1 MEWSDAA
8 TIGYN
13 AGGEYNA
20 SHPLSGTLLAN
31 AVDCLH
37 SNINVAV
44 NNIIFDLVPGELN
57 AGTTPPPPSS
67 LGMLEICTVEM
78 RFDTKCT
85 PFAMTYRFMCRSW
98 IL

>member
-1 MEWSDAA
+1 MEWSDQA

-37 SNINVAV
+37 ININETV
-44 NNIIFDLVPGELN
+44 NNIIYDLVPGELN
-57 AGTTPPPPSS
+57 VGTTPPPPSS
-67 LGMLEICTVEM
+67 LGIYIYIYIFFFFHC
-78 RFDTKCT
+78 
-85 PFAMTYRFMCRSW
+85 S
-98 IL
+98 

>member
-1 MEWSDAA
+1 MFTYECDQLEWSGEA

-37 SNINVAV
+37 NDINVAV
-44 NNIIFDLVPGELN
+44 NNVIFNLVPGALN
-57 AGTTPPPPSS
+57 AGPPPPPPSS
-67 LGMLEICTVEM
+67 LG
-78 RFDTKCT
+78 
-85 PFAMTYRFMCRSW
+85 
-98 IL
+98 ILN

>member
-1 MEWSDAA
+1 MEWSDQS

-37 SNINVAV
+37 SNINVIV
-44 NNIIFDLVPGELN
+44 NNIIYDLVPGELN
-57 AGTTPPPPSS
+57 VGTTPPPLSS
-67 LGMLEICTVEM
+67 LGML
-78 RFDTKCT
+78 
-85 PFAMTYRFMCRSW
+85 S
-98 IL
+98 

>member
-1 MEWSDAA
+1 MEWSDEA

-20 SHPLSGTLLAN
+20 SHPLSGTLFAN
-31 AVDCLH
+31 AIDCLH
-37 SNINVAV
+37 INVNETV
-44 NNIIFDLVPGELN
+44 NNIIYDLVPGELN

-67 LGMLEICTVEM
+67 LGMCLFEK
-78 RFDTKCT
+78 RFDPECKQFGTC
-85 PFAMTYRFMCRSW
+85 RFLCCCW